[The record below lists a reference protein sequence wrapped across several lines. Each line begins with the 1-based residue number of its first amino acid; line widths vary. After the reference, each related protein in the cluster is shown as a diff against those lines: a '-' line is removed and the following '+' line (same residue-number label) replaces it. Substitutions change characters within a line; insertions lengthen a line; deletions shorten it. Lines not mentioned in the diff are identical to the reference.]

1 MQKFLDAIV
10 SRISVPYKRLSIIR
24 NPDGFLADRTV
35 QQAIGKEFGI
45 CFVTGSSIELRCH
58 FELTYKLDRNVQY
71 CYLCDNP
78 AELLPDIRGEA
89 FCETF
94 NVADLFPNFMDKQVL
109 KGLKVDV
116 LEHLFLTNT
125 NGYVSSSDA
134 KMRILEYQLREKAQ
148 PEVRPED
155 FRKRLDAVVWNWSK
169 MDEVAE
175 SVAGIVADA
184 IKAGYYS
191 EIEPSIN
198 VINKV
203 FQEGLISQY
212 SEAVTSN
219 PLLKARAVNKVL
231 PHLASTYSAEEKV
244 ALVVVDGMSYWQY
257 AVLREHLSAA
267 GIKAED
273 RAMFSWL
280 PSITM
285 LSRQAIFR
293 GDAPRQDY
301 KQNPGN
307 ESKLWSGFWEACGV
321 KSADIQ
327 YIYDGDGLDI
337 FDTTKRL
344 ALVTVEL
351 DEKMHASTDNADLMA
366 LTENWAKRFV
376 EKIKRI
382 KEAGFVLYLTT
393 DHGNLLSRGWRNLT
407 SGEKTFLY
415 KDGSRGTRHLIYE
428 NLDEMNAFRA
438 SNPDAE
444 MVQHQNWLAFSGNQ
458 CFQKAG
464 AEMITHGGTHFLET
478 VIPFVKI

>member
-71 CYLCDNP
+71 CYLCDNS

-94 NVADLFPNFMDKQVL
+94 NVTDLFPNFMDKQVL

-116 LEHLFLTNT
+116 LEHLFITNT

-134 KMRILEYQLREKAQ
+134 KMRILEYQLRERKQ

-155 FRKRLDAVVWNWSK
+155 FCKKLDAVVWNWSK

-175 SVAGIVADA
+175 SVAGIVAEA
-184 IKAGYYS
+184 IKAGYYF
-191 EIEPSIN
+191 EIEPFISA
-198 VINKV
+198 INKA
-203 FQEGLISQY
+203 FQEGLISHY

-219 PLLKARAVNKVL
+219 PLLKAKAVNKVL

-267 GIKAED
+267 GIKAEGS
-273 RAMFSWL
+273 AIFSWL

-301 KQNPGN
+301 KQNPVN
-307 ESKLWSGFWEACGV
+307 ESKLWSSFWEACGV

-327 YIYDGDGLDI
+327 YIYDGDCLDI
-337 FDTTKRL
+337 FDTTKML

-376 EKIKRI
+376 EKIRKI

-428 NLDEMNAFRA
+428 NLDEMKAFRA
-438 SNPDAE
+438 NNPDAE